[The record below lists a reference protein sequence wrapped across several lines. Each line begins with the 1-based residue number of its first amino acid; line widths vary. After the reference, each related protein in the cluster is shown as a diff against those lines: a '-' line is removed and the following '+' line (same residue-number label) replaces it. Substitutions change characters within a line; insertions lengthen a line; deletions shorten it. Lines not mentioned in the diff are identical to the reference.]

1 MSQQNLKEKKF
12 INELLQDKHIKE
24 FIDEHQIT
32 EKEFDIYLETFMAFY
47 LKKQACKNC
56 LGINECKQT
65 RKGLIPVLD
74 KEGSYIT
81 LDYIECSYQ
90 EEISSKQNEHL
101 HLYNT
106 SFVNVDNDMFVNEER
121 KEVLSFYKK
130 FLQSYFDNP
139 HQKGLYLYGSY
150 GSGKSYIMGNL
161 ANELAKQGVDTAF
174 VYYPDFVRQIKQM
187 VTTGGINKIVDE
199 LKKVP
204 VLFLDDFGG
213 ESNSNFIRDEVLLP
227 ILQYRMINKK
237 PLFITSNL
245 SDKEIIDHLAE
256 SNREIDHQKAIR
268 VFERIRSLTD
278 FKQLKDKNYR

>member
-1 MSQQNLKEKKF
+1 MSKQNLKEKKF

-90 EEISSKQNEHL
+90 EEIISKQNEHL

-150 GSGKSYIMGNL
+150 GCGKSYIMGNL

-174 VYYPDFVRQIKQM
+174 VY
-187 VTTGGINKIVDE
+187 
-199 LKKVP
+199 L
-204 VLFLDDFGG
+204 
-213 ESNSNFIRDEVLLP
+213 
-227 ILQYRMINKK
+227 
-237 PLFITSNL
+237 
-245 SDKEIIDHLAE
+245 
-256 SNREIDHQKAIR
+256 
-268 VFERIRSLTD
+268 
-278 FKQLKDKNYR
+278 